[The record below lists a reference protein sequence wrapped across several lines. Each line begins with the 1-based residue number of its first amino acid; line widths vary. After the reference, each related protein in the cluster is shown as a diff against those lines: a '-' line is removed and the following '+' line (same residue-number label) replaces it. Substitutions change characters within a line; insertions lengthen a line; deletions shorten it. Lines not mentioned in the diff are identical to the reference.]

1 MALSFVWVKPQNTNL
16 YRVTTVP
23 EKWGKKSKNANRWKD
38 GVDSRKRQALT
49 HSGLKHF
56 RLNA

>member
-1 MALSFVWVKPQNTNL
+1 MQISPKAAATKNKIQRNWS
-16 YRVTTVP
+16 
-23 EKWGKKSKNANRWKD
+23 KKSKNANKWKD
-38 GVDSRKRQALT
+38 GVDSRKRQAFT

>member
-1 MALSFVWVKPQNTNL
+1 VKPQNKNL
-16 YRVTTVP
+16 YRVITVL
-23 EKWGKKSKNANRWKD
+23 EKWGKKSKNANKWKD

-49 HSGLKHF
+49 HSGPKHF